1 MSGTETTS
9 VLKPQPRVSEIARPF
24 WDAANEGKL
33 LIQRCASPDCG
44 RAVFYPR
51 VCCPYCKGADLVW
64 IEASG
69 RGRVISHATVR
80 RTHHDGFNAEAPY
93 VFAAIGLV
101 EGPLIYGQVPGAPL
115 EGSLIGREVAVVFA
129 EHGPG
134 RRIPA
139 FRLT

>member
-1 MSGTETTS
+1 MSGTEKSS

-33 LIQRCASPDCG
+33 LIQRCASPNCG

-51 VCCPYCKGADLVW
+51 VCCPYCRGASLVW
-64 IEASG
+64 MDASG
-69 RGRVISHATVR
+69 RGQIISHTTVR

-93 VFAAIGLV
+93 VFAAVGLV
-101 EGPLIYGQVPGAPL
+101 EGPLMYGQMPDAPL
-115 EGSLIGREVAVVFA
+115 EELLIGREVTVAFA
-129 EHGPG
+129 EHGPS
-134 RRIPA
+134 RRIPV